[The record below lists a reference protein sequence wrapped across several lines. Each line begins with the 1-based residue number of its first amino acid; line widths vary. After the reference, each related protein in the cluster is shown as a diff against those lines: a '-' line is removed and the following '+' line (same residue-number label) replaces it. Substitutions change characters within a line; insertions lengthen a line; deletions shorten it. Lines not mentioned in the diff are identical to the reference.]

1 MNIIDTLSSML
12 LTIGFYIGT
21 VTIYS
26 IVKHYQKNKEGIVNA
41 ISKEFQFNGG
51 NLVRRLRKHL

>member
-1 MNIIDTLSSML
+1 ML

-41 ISKEFQFNGG
+41 ISKEFQFNVG